1 MISES
6 RFQIG
11 KNGLT
16 QGVIDSLNLSLKTHD
31 QIRITVLKSLERN
44 REKMILMATDI
55 LSRVNYH
62 CRYKIIGFTI
72 ILKRTSAKLKKQSAK
87 TNREKSL

>member
-16 QGVIDSLNLSLKTHD
+16 QGVIDSLNLGLKTHD
-31 QIRITVLKSLERN
+31 QIRISCLKSLERN
-44 REKMILMATDI
+44 KQNLIQMATEI
-55 LSRVNYH
+55 ANKVNYH
-62 CRYKIIGFTI
+62 CKYKIIGFTI
-72 ILKRTSAKLKKQSAK
+72 ILRKRSSKPKNTPK
-87 TNREKSL
+87 